1 MFRVSELWCAK
12 ALAQHNWS
20 CSGLQ
25 PDFSLIQDESCRV
38 MAYQIGRF
46 PFIVYAAYQQL
57 EASTLVN
64 YLYDLCH
71 SISSA
76 HVTLNVLNAATPE
89 EGKAR
94 LAIFHAARLV
104 VAQGLTM
111 LGLKPLE
118 KM

>member
-1 MFRVSELWCAK
+1 M
-12 ALAQHNWS
+12 AQHGWS
-20 CSGLQ
+20 CANLQ
-25 PDFSLIQDESCRV
+25 PDYALIQDESCRL
-38 MAYQIGRF
+38 MAFQIGRF
-46 PFIVYAAYQQL
+46 PFIVYSAYQQL

-76 HVTLNVLNAATPE
+76 HVTLNVLNAATPA
-89 EGKAR
+89 EGQAR

-111 LGLKPLE
+111 LGLRPLE

>member
-1 MFRVSELWCAK
+1 M
-12 ALAQHNWS
+12 
-20 CSGLQ
+20 
-25 PDFSLIQDESCRV
+25 
-38 MAYQIGRF
+38 
-46 PFIVYAAYQQL
+46 
-57 EASTLVN
+57 N

-71 SISSA
+71 AVSSA
-76 HVTLNVLNAATPE
+76 HVTLNVLKAATPE

-111 LGLKPLE
+111 IGLRPLQ